1 VTPLPGGEEYMQFMK
16 EVNALRKEYKAGTKM
31 PERLAARSTAIL
43 WNLENYWTID
53 RQKQTFQWDTWNYPV
68 KYLELG
74 KALGAPVDVISENT
88 DFSQYKF
95 LIVPAYE
102 LVDSALLKKWEDYV
116 IKGGHLI
123 ITCRTAT
130 KDRAGHFR
138 EGPIAAPLS
147 RLIGAQVKATDML
160 SPYASGEI
168 LMKSAL
174 YKWNN
179 WADLLEPD
187 KGTEVLAI
195 YNNQFYKGNAAVV
208 KHKMGK
214 GTVTYVGVDTDDS
227 NLEKDILRSTYE
239 GAGAT
244 AEDYPKGVYVYWR
257 DGFNIA
263 VNYSSDDYT
272 MNVPANAR
280 VLVGEKTLKPAGVL
294 VWRE

>member
-1 VTPLPGGEEYMQFMK
+1 
-16 EVNALRKEYKAGTKM
+16 
-31 PERLAARSTAIL
+31 
-43 WNLENYWTID
+43 
-53 RQKQTFQWDTWNYPV
+53 
-68 KYLELG
+68 
-74 KALGAPVDVISENT
+74 
-88 DFSQYKF
+88 
-95 LIVPAYE
+95 
-102 LVDSALLKKWEDYV
+102 
-116 IKGGHLI
+116 
-123 ITCRTAT
+123 
-130 KDRAGHFR
+130 
-138 EGPIAAPLS
+138 
-147 RLIGAQVKATDML
+147 
-160 SPYASGEI
+160 
-168 LMKSAL
+168 MKSAL